1 MSHAP
6 TTDAEFLSTLEDW
19 FRSQSEIL
27 VEIRYRCGG
36 GSQDF
41 ELFSSFQAL
50 SDRIR
55 ELPAGACVTG
65 FRTPQLPF
73 RGVVNDDFVTKC
85 LEQIPDGSE
94 YLMAETVRRVYGR
107 HSFFH
112 CGSGESHAEL
122 RDDLEE
128 CRGAPVAAGLYPP
141 VLEESANV
149 VRAVVPDADGVVRAG
164 PY

>member
-1 MSHAP
+1 MGYAP
-6 TTDAEFLSTLEDW
+6 TTAPEFLGTLEDW
-19 FRSQSEIL
+19 LRAQSEIL
-27 VEIRYRCGG
+27 IEIRYRCGA

-41 ELFSSFQAL
+41 EVFSSFQAL
-50 SDRIR
+50 SCRIR
-55 ELPAGACVTG
+55 ELPTGACVTA
-65 FRTPQLPF
+65 FRTPQLPL
-73 RGVVNDDFVTKC
+73 RGVVDDDFVTKC

-94 YLMAETVRRVYGR
+94 YLVAETVRRVYGR

-141 VLEESANV
+141 VLEESPNV
-149 VRAVVPDADGVVRAG
+149 LRAVVPDADGVVRAG